1 MSNPRLKEH
10 PRMDARMSP
19 ESWRDWILPE
29 TRATFLRHSDPA
41 TMESQLV
48 TIIRD
53 AQQAA
58 FDLIHFYIRYDV
70 KTACFQEPHHRDNLA
85 GEILDLSIDALD
97 PFSDD

>member
-1 MSNPRLKEH
+1 MTQRPLKAH
-10 PRMDARMSP
+10 PRIDARMSP

-58 FDLIHFYIRYDV
+58 FDLVHYYIRYDV
-70 KTACFQEPHHRDNLA
+70 KTASFQEPHHRDNLA
-85 GEILDLSIDALD
+85 GEILDLSVDALD
-97 PFSDD
+97 PLSDD